1 MAKLAAWEYDS
12 ETNFFTFNDRFFA
25 LYGTTAGLEGGYQMT
40 PDRYIREFVHP
51 NDFEI
56 VRSEVGKVMDTTNPS
71 YISHLEHRII
81 RRDGSTRSISV
92 RVAVT
97 RDSSGKPIKTHGVN
111 QDITERKDAE
121 ERTQRANKQ
130 LNLLTNI
137 TRHDILNNVSIGH
150 IYLDSILASCT
161 DPALCDNLEKVRGS
175 IEAIQS
181 QIEFTR
187 IYQDLGSHEPQWIRL
202 IKTIPF
208 SSVPETVTL
217 TTDIK
222 EFSVFAN
229 PMLSAV
235 FSNLLDNSI
244 RHGERV
250 TRISLMTFESE
261 NNLIIRWED
270 NGIGIVTEDKEKI
283 FERGFG
289 KNTGIGLFLVR
300 EILALT
306 SITIRETGES
316 GSGARFEITVPSGT
330 FRRTGGE

>member
-1 MAKLAAWEYDS
+1 M
-12 ETNFFTFNDRFFA
+12 
-25 LYGTTAGLEGGYQMT
+25 TA
-40 PDRYIREFVHP
+40 DRYSREFVHP
-51 NDFEI
+51 NDLEL
-56 VRSEVGKVMDTTNPS
+56 VRSEVEKAMVTSDPT

-92 RVAVT
+92 RIAVT

-111 QDITERKDAE
+111 QDITERKEAE
-121 ERTQRANKQ
+121 EQTQRANKQ

-150 IYLDSILASCT
+150 IYLDSYLASCT
-161 DPALCDNLEKVRGS
+161 DSALIDNLEKVRQS

-202 IKTIPF
+202 MKTIPF
-208 SSVPETVTL
+208 SSVPESITL
-217 TTDIK
+217 TTDIQ
-222 EFSVFAN
+222 EVSVFAN

-244 RHGERV
+244 RHGGRV
-250 TRISLMTFESE
+250 TRISLISYESE
-261 NNLIIRWED
+261 NNLIIQWED
-270 NGIGIVTEDKEKI
+270 NGVGIVTEDKEKI

-289 KNTGIGLFLVR
+289 NNTGIGLFLVR
-300 EILALT
+300 EILAFT
-306 SITIRETGES
+306 SITIRETGEP
-316 GSGARFEITVPSGT
+316 GKGARFEFTVPPGT